1 MIPKRENGW
10 KLIVGSIIK
19 RILVDESDVVSIGR
33 AVAFTLVVVHHGFSY
48 VGLHEVSATSRF
60 ELGSDVLRINRL
72 AASLVVFIIVAV
84 GVLS

>member
-1 MIPKRENGW
+1 MVIPKRENGW

-48 VGLHEVSATSRF
+48 VGLF